1 MPRHPQGQHR
11 GPAAAAPRQ
20 QQHRWRRLLA
30 RREPCLWLRQLL
42 PARLLMRMGNCQ
54 APQMRAVSCFLAR
67 PQPLRLSGYAVCN
80 ATQMLQQGHQ
90 PVAALGPAGDAKPR
104 RWCAPAAGWLRRASL
119 CRLHQRQHRGQPR
132 RLQQL
137 RASRPAQTAGTHFQT
152 AGCCLPTVKVGTR
165 ISRLRRCRLWP
176 QVCVGRRA
184 LRLRAGERDQPACLA
199 ALSPALWSMRAMPQS
214 SLLLPGAILMGSAS
228 V

>member
-176 QVCVGRRA
+176 QRPTSVACRQASGSVRGWNLLPAASSKSSSTSSECQQRAGRR
-184 LRLRAGERDQPACLA
+184 GGPA
-199 ALSPALWSMRAMPQS
+199 PWT
-214 SLLLPGAILMGSAS
+214 
-228 V
+228 